1 MKYLN
6 LEAGTEE
13 DISCNSQIK
22 KRKSIIPVLR
32 THCMPLRFIYL
43 FSDTDYS
50 RRLVNIVM

>member
-22 KRKSIIPVLR
+22 KRKSIILVLR
-32 THCMPLRFIYL
+32 THCMPLRLSYL
-43 FSDTDYS
+43 FPILITRDGW
-50 RRLVNIVM
+50 

>member
-13 DISCNSQIK
+13 DISYNSQIK
-22 KRKSIIPVLR
+22 KRKSIILVLR

-43 FSDTDYS
+43 FPILITRDGW
-50 RRLVNIVM
+50 